1 MPKVQQPYPSAAR
14 KPLSCASK
22 TENTWANGHI
32 YAAIRH
38 CEGADAE
45 TVYRRQEHTLLL
57 TLAGR
62 SDSTRVKVPGSPI
75 YEGRDRTGCVTY
87 TFANAEKQGQ
97 YRNANMEYLVVLIDS
112 GFVRSHEFGLRPLDI
127 PSFTNGH
134 DSLLKSVLWSLARE
148 MRHGA
153 QGVPSV
159 YVEHAAGLLMAHL
172 VRSAGRACSPRP
184 PRTGLAE
191 ASLRRVIEFIEGNLG
206 QNISLTGLAALT
218 GTGIDVFARN
228 FTARM
233 GVPPYRYVLDR
244 RLLRARALLID
255 GSKSIAEIAFELG
268 FSSQAHFTAHFS
280 KVMNISPAAYRLLHQ
295 R

>member
-1 MPKVQQPYPSAAR
+1 MPKVQQPYSSAAR
-14 KPLSCASK
+14 KPLSCASR

-57 TLAGR
+57 TLSGC

-97 YRNANMEYLVVLIDS
+97 YRNANMDYLVVLIDS
-112 GFVRSHEFGLRPLDI
+112 GFVRFHEFGLGPLHI

-134 DSLLKSVLWSLARE
+134 DPLLESVLWSLARE

-153 QGVPSV
+153 QGIPSV

-172 VRSAGRACSPRP
+172 VRSAGRACSRP
-184 PRTGLAE
+184 PRTGLPE
-191 ASLRRVIEFIEGNLG
+191 ASLRRVIEFIEDNLG
-206 QNISLTGLAALT
+206 QDISLTALAALT
-218 GTGIDVFARN
+218 ATGVDVFARN
-228 FTARM
+228 FKASM

-244 RLLRARALLID
+244 RVLRAQTLLMD
-255 GSKSIAEIAFELG
+255 GGKSVAEIAFEVG
-268 FSSQAHFTAHFS
+268 FSSQAHFTAQFG
-280 KVMNISPAAYRLLHQ
+280 KVMNMSPASYRSLH
-295 R
+295 RR